1 MYIVPKMIEPATAS
15 IVVYLLAKSP
25 INISQNRKLLL
36 KKPYFMKRKICKWIH
51 YNKHELAD
59 RIIDETSDS
68 IIDIINVIKI
78 INMNPSI
85 FMIIYIILLIIIII
99 I

>member
-1 MYIVPKMIEPATAS
+1 MIEPATAS

-25 INISQNRKLLL
+25 ITINKNKKLLL
-36 KKPYFMKRKICKWIH
+36 KKPYFMKRKICKWIN
-51 YNKHELAD
+51 YNKHELTD

-68 IIDIINVIKI
+68 IIDIINIIKI